1 MTIKKCLPLLCCL
14 FIFACHAEIF
24 CADEPHLDA
33 KQLLAE
39 AHEASGLSA
48 LSSYEFQ
55 GTVVINPGTENEK
68 KGTITIYHDHERWR
82 SELLVETYQEVKL
95 SRESKLYIARSTPL
109 PIPLLNKLADTD
121 HSWDKLAD
129 DGEAKLGDVARKKAQ
144 NQQANCFEVKSEQRH
159 RLCFD
164 PERKVLLE
172 NLDQRRAIEFTNYS
186 QVEGHWFPA
195 KITVLLEL
203 EKLEK
208 PVLVIEN
215 IKVRRAQFAE
225 AVFAAPARAMEFDTC
240 EKVTPAKPLQTPAP
254 DFSNAAIR
262 RNGATPVINAYG
274 IVSKDGNLENVKMLT
289 SDTEVQQTILE
300 AVKKWRYTPAMCGTT
315 PIASEMEFPVSLY
328 GGDGGRD
335 VGGRRGR

>member
-1 MTIKKCLPLLCCL
+1 M
-14 FIFACHAEIF
+14 F
-24 CADEPHLDA
+24 CADDLHPEA
-33 KQLLAE
+33 KQLLVE
-39 AHEASGLSA
+39 AHETSGLAA

-95 SRESKLYIARSTPL
+95 SQESKLYIARSTPL
-109 PIPLLNKLADTD
+109 PIPLLNKLAETD
-121 HSWDKLAD
+121 HSWDRLAV
-129 DGEAKLGDVARKKAQ
+129 DGDAKLGDVAKKKAQ
-144 NQQANCFEVKSEQRH
+144 NQQANCFEVKGEQRH

-164 PERKVLLE
+164 PERKFLLE
-172 NLDQRRAIEFTNYS
+172 NLDQRKAIEFTNYS
-186 QVEGHWFPA
+186 QVDGHWFPA

-215 IKVRRAQFAE
+215 IKVRKAQFAE
-225 AVFAAPARAMEFDTC
+225 TVFAVPAKAMEFDTC
-240 EKVTPAKPLQTPAP
+240 DKVIPAKPLQTPAP
-254 DFSNAAIR
+254 EFSNTAIR
-262 RNGATPVINAYG
+262 RNGGTPVINAYG

-300 AVKKWRYTPAMCGTT
+300 TVKKWRYTPAMCGST
-315 PIASEMEFPVSLY
+315 PVASEMEFSVSLRGEF
-328 GGDGGRD
+328 GGNMDT
-335 VGGRRGR
+335 GGRRGR